1 MKLETK
7 LKHTRGSWKPLYVTN
22 AMDGTLSDKY
32 DVDVYGGDQPNGVD
46 LLVAKLPIKDQND
59 ILICEDEVRANARL
73 IAAAPDLLDA
83 LMKAT
88 LVLHS
93 AFEKSMPLQTP
104 YMKQFAEETP
114 AEMRAALTK
123 ANGENQE

>member
-7 LKHTRGSWKPLYVTN
+7 LKHTRGPWEPLYVSN
-22 AMDGTLSDKY
+22 ALDGKLSDDY
-32 DVDVYGGDQPNGVD
+32 DVDVYGGDQPDGLG

-83 LMKAT
+83 LRFIAREIATTPHELDDALLGIIKIISYKAI
-88 LVLHS
+88 
-93 AFEKSMPLQTP
+93 
-104 YMKQFAEETP
+104 
-114 AEMRAALTK
+114 TK
-123 ANGENQE
+123 AIGKNQE